1 MSLNTGD
8 IVDHQACAKLKKN
21 QSSTDRYNLKIR
33 QQPLAARA
41 CGFGERDRRV
51 IDPPPIVQ
59 LSLTD
64 FDPLSPSDV
73 SELRW
78 PFNVVHCALLS
89 VSPPYADLSDT
100 DVTTVTDPNDANKLS
115 RRLMGTLVA
124 SPFIGTDPD
133 APASPDPNARLGC
146 FFIFPDL
153 SCRQNGRYRLRFTLM
168 KVNVEMTPTGG
179 QSSIVGAVESDVFEV
194 FSAKDFPGMRAS
206 TTLTK
211 ELKLQGAAVSVKKG
225 NEAKAGKKVKRRG
238 GDTATTTTT
247 TTSKSDSD
255 DNSDS
260 DAATAVA
267 AVQSTSKKRSKD

>member
-1 MSLNTGD
+1 M
-8 IVDHQACAKLKKN
+8 
-21 QSSTDRYNLKIR
+21 
-33 QQPLAARA
+33 
-41 CGFGERDRRV
+41 

-64 FDPLSPSDV
+64 FDPLSSTDV

-89 VSPPYADLSDT
+89 VPSPPYADLSDT

-133 APASPDPNARLGC
+133 AAASPDPNARLGC

-179 QSSIVGAVESDVFEV
+179 QSSIIGAVESDVFEV

-225 NEAKAGKKVKRRG
+225 NEAKAGKKAKRRG

-247 TTSKSDSD
+247 ASKSDSD
-255 DNSDS
+255 ENTDS
-260 DAATAVA
+260 DAVTATATA
-267 AVQSTSKKRSKD
+267 ATAAATVQGTPKKRSKD